1 MKMSRGRDPSY
12 PLTQIAK
19 QVAATGASYYLQ
31 AVVEGGEP
39 PGVWLGE
46 GLAPLGIHDGDVVDH
61 DEFLSLYGEF
71 KDRSTGEH
79 LGHPPRGYAEFQRL
93 LTEKREAEQAKLPPD
108 GKLPRDRK
116 RELAAE
122 ARHETKNM
130 GNMYFDA
137 PFSVSKDISLM
148 HATAMAMAKW
158 SREHADEAAA
168 SMWQARAAGIVEEI
182 MAGARTAVAYLQREA
197 TYVRAGHHGAK
208 GPEGESTGRGSR
220 AMTSRSRRSSST

>member
-1 MKMSRGRDPSY
+1 M
-12 PLTQIAK
+12 
-19 QVAATGASYYLQ
+19 
-31 AVVEGGEP
+31 
-39 PGVWLGE
+39 WLGE

-108 GKLPRDRK
+108 GKLPRDGQ

-122 ARHETKNM
+122 ARHEVKNM